1 MRIEP
6 VTRDSERAALEYLTQ
21 SPYDNAFITHLLLH
35 DASATTIGRIV
46 LAVDERR
53 HVRGVA
59 YFGRQ
64 LALAAD
70 EAALD
75 ALADYAKRHRGQ
87 RMIIGARDT
96 VRLFWERIASW
107 HTRPRVVRDRQLVMV
122 VDRERLQP
130 VERRVT
136 VRHARSSEWAAVA
149 DSSAKMIAQEL
160 DYDPR
165 RGSVEFVTNVRYMI
179 QHNLWWVGVWNGS
192 LCFFCNIGPWCEQTA
207 QLQGIW
213 TPPELRGQ
221 GLATASLA
229 AIADILLDISPTLSL
244 YVNDFNL
251 DAIALYQRVGFEHV
265 SDFQTMLF

>member
-6 VTRDSERAALEYLTQ
+6 LTRENERAAIEYLTQ

-35 DASATTIGRIV
+35 DANASTIDRIV
-46 LAVDERR
+46 LAVDDRR
-53 HVRGVA
+53 RIAGVA

-70 EAALD
+70 DD
-75 ALADYAKRHRGQ
+75 ALGTIADYAKRHRGQ
-87 RMIIGARDT
+87 RMIIGARET
-96 VRLFWERIASW
+96 VRHFWERIASW

-122 VDRERLQP
+122 VDRARLKP
-130 VERRVT
+130 IEHRVT
-136 VRHARSSEWAAVA
+136 VRHARPSEWAAVA
-149 DSSAKMIAQEL
+149 DSSARMIAQEL

-165 RGSVEFVTNVRYMI
+165 RSSVEFVTNIRYMI
-179 QHNLWWVGVWNGS
+179 QHNLWWVGVSNGT
-192 LCFFCNIGPWCEQTA
+192 LCFFCNIGPWCERTA

-213 TPPELRGQ
+213 TPPELRGK

-244 YVNDFNL
+244 YVNDFNH
-251 DAIALYQRVGFEHV
+251 DAIALYERVGFEHV
-265 SDFQTMLF
+265 SDFQTILF